1 MTAHRRLQLP
11 PSKQE
16 VAGAFE
22 GGASRRFTVRPKTS
36 KPTPGHKVYPG
47 LLPKRAVTRPNRV
60 WLWTSATSRW
70 RRASSISALS
80 SIGSALVLSW
90 RPSITMETAF
100 WIEAVEGALARY
112 GKPGSFNMDLNSL
125 PSRSRRGTATTLD
138 VARRYLPFDV
148 FAT

>member
-112 GKPGSFNMDLNSL
+112 GKAGQLQHGSQFTSL
-125 PSRSRRGTATTLD
+125 AVTARHSHDIRCGTKISA
-138 VARRYLPFDV
+138 V
-148 FAT
+148 